1 MVEFDPG
8 QPEMSA
14 LVLGIIYGA
23 TFCTLTCSPII
34 ASYIIGS
41 DRGTKRGIWLAV
53 IFNSGRVITYG
64 LLGLAVG
71 LAGGA
76 FLVKGV
82 YALWGAIFFG
92 IALALI
98 GIWIVVR
105 RRPGNLGCSCS
116 KEATWVQR
124 VWHRIEPRE
133 GDGGEMS
140 AAGMGLLIGL
150 VPCPPLI
157 ALLIFS
163 ATVGSAGTGL
173 VLGLLF
179 GIGTVIS
186 PIIIIAAAA
195 GWFSDR
201 VALEAPVMRTGIRR
215 VAGVMLVALG
225 IWTSWNA
232 INAIGVTV

>member
-1 MVEFDPG
+1 MVDFDPG
-8 QPEMSA
+8 QPELSA
-14 LVLGIIYGA
+14 LLLGIIYGA
-23 TFCTLTCSPII
+23 TFCTLTCSPFI

-41 DRGTKRGIWLAV
+41 DRGTRRGVWLSV
-53 IFNSGRVITYG
+53 IFNGGRVVTYG

-76 FLVKGV
+76 FLVEGV

-92 IALALI
+92 IAVALI
-98 GIWIVVR
+98 GIWIAVR
-105 RRPGNLGCSCS
+105 RRPGSACGCT
-116 KEATWVQR
+116 KEASWAQR
-124 VWHRIEPRE
+124 LWHRVEPRE
-133 GDGGEMS
+133 GDGGELS

-157 ALLIFS
+157 ALLVFS
-163 ATVGSAGTGL
+163 AAVGSASTGL

-195 GWFSDR
+195 GWFSER
-201 VALEAPVMRTGIRR
+201 IAMEAPAMRTGIRR
-215 VAGVMLVALG
+215 VAGVMLVLLG
-225 IWTSWNA
+225 IWTAWNA
-232 INAIGVTV
+232 LAAVGAVA

>member
-1 MVEFDPG
+1 MVDFDPG
-8 QPEMSA
+8 RPELSA
-14 LVLGIIYGA
+14 LLLGIIYGA

-41 DRGTKRGIWLAV
+41 DRGTRRGIWLSV

-64 LLGLAVG
+64 LLGLGVG

-76 FLVKGV
+76 FLVEGV

-98 GIWIVVR
+98 GIWIAVR
-105 RRPGNLGCSCS
+105 RRPGSLGCGCT
-116 KEATWVQR
+116 KEASWIER
-124 VWHRIEPRE
+124 IWHRIEPRE
-133 GDGGEMS
+133 GDGGELS

-157 ALLIFS
+157 ALLVFS
-163 ATVGSAGTGL
+163 AAVGSASTGL
-173 VLGLLF
+173 VLGMLF

-186 PIIIIAAAA
+186 PIIVIAAAA

-201 VALEAPVMRTGIRR
+201 IAKEAPAMRFGVRR
-215 VAGVMLVALG
+215 VAGVMLVLLG
-225 IWTSWNA
+225 IWTAWNA
-232 INAIGVTV
+232 LTAVGIIS

>member
-1 MVEFDPG
+1 MVDFDPG
-8 QPEMSA
+8 QPELSA
-14 LVLGIIYGA
+14 LFLGIIYGA

-41 DRGTKRGIWLAV
+41 DRGTRRGMWLSV
-53 IFNSGRVITYG
+53 IFNGGRVITYG

-71 LAGGA
+71 MAGGA
-76 FLVKGV
+76 FLVEGV

-98 GIWIVVR
+98 GIWIAIR
-105 RRPGNLGCSCS
+105 RRPGTLGCACAKDASWI
-116 KEATWVQR
+116 ER
-124 VWHRIEPRE
+124 IWHRIEPRE

-140 AAGMGLLIGL
+140 AVGMGLLIGL

-157 ALLIFS
+157 ALLVFS
-163 ATVGSAGTGL
+163 AAVGSAATGM

-179 GIGTVIS
+179 GIGTIIS
-186 PIIIIAAAA
+186 PIIVIAAAA

-201 VALEAPVMRTGIRR
+201 IALEAPAMRFGMRR
-215 VAGVMLVALG
+215 AAGVMLVLLG
-225 IWTSWNA
+225 IWTAWNA
-232 INAIGVTV
+232 LSAVGVIS

>member
-8 QPEMSA
+8 QPELSA
-14 LVLGIIYGA
+14 LLLGIIYGA

-41 DRGTKRGIWLAV
+41 DRGTRRGIWLSV

-76 FLVKGV
+76 FLLEGTF
-82 YALWGAIFFG
+82 ALWGAIFFG
-92 IALALI
+92 VALALI
-98 GIWIVVR
+98 GFWIAIR
-105 RRPGNLGCSCS
+105 RRPGSLGCGCTR
-116 KEATWVQR
+116 EASWIER
-124 VWHRIEPRE
+124 IWHRIEPRE

-140 AAGMGLLIGL
+140 AASMGFLIGL

-157 ALLIFS
+157 ALLVFS
-163 ATVGSAGTGL
+163 ATVGAAGTGL

-186 PIIIIAAAA
+186 PIIIIAGAA
-195 GWFSDR
+195 GWVSDR
-201 VALEAPVMRTGIRR
+201 IAREAPVMRFGIRR
-215 VAGVMLVALG
+215 VAGLMLVALG
-225 IWTSWNA
+225 IWTAYNA
-232 INAIGVTV
+232 LTAVGLTL

>member
-1 MVEFDPG
+1 MVDFDPG
-8 QPEMSA
+8 HPELSA
-14 LVLGIIYGA
+14 LLLGIIYGA
-23 TFCTLTCSPII
+23 TFCTLTCSPFI

-41 DRGTKRGIWLAV
+41 DRGTRRGVWLSV
-53 IFNSGRVITYG
+53 IFNGGRVVTYG

-76 FLVKGV
+76 FLVEGV

-92 IALALI
+92 IAVALI
-98 GIWIVVR
+98 GIWIAVR
-105 RRPGNLGCSCS
+105 RRPGSACACT
-116 KEATWVQR
+116 KEASWAQR
-124 VWHRIEPRE
+124 LWHRVEPRE
-133 GDGGEMS
+133 GDGGELS

-157 ALLIFS
+157 ALLVFS
-163 ATVGSAGTGL
+163 AAVGSAATGL

-195 GWFSDR
+195 GWFSER
-201 VALEAPVMRTGIRR
+201 IAMEAPAMRTGIRR
-215 VAGVMLVALG
+215 VAGVMLVLLG
-225 IWTSWNA
+225 IWTAWNA
-232 INAIGVTV
+232 LAAVGVVA